1 MFSTFN
7 NGSDNGSGDKDD
19 VDVDDDD
26 DDCDGEEVMVLDA
39 YRNMSINSDTI

>member
-1 MFSTFN
+1 MFSTVN
-7 NGSDNGSGDKDD
+7 NGSDDGNGDKDD
-19 VDVDDDD
+19 VDVDDD